1 MSTRLRPSP
10 ALTLILCVLFLP
22 ALSSLLSL
30 TGSSAFAQA
39 PAGGS
44 KSMWSF
50 LTEGNFDPVVE
61 GSYGYGMFGHKLF
74 TADLPATATMSLK
87 LGFREVKTYKSWG
100 KKLDERFLIGTYGKS
115 TIPPGKEGSG
125 GTTGEWW
132 RVGTGQRSGYGWEL
146 GKQALIPYHQYSF
159 DIAEPTFTPGA
170 GLTPGDSAILLRTAG
185 DWRFGMSTEG
195 GFDVELFSSIAAS
208 AGYEMSVIYPRVV
221 FPKWF
226 GSYLLLGSSIVV
238 ITNFAEEI
246 LKTSPFFGPILYFVL
261 RNGVA
266 YAFFYAFRGDMNW
279 PFPSETPMMVQ
290 TLKLNVSIRF

>member
-1 MSTRLRPSP
+1 MSTRLRQTPV
-10 ALTLILCVLFLP
+10 LILILSVLLLP
-22 ALSSLLSL
+22 VLSSMLSL
-30 TGSSAFAQA
+30 PGNSAFAQA

-61 GSYGYGMFGHKLF
+61 GSYGYGMFGHTLF
-74 TADLPATATMSLK
+74 TGDLPTTATMSLK
-87 LGFREVKTYKSWG
+87 LGFREVKTFKSWG
-100 KKLDERFLIGTYGKS
+100 KKLDERFLIGTYAKS
-115 TIPPGKEGSG
+115 SIPPGKEGAG

-146 GKQALIPYHQYSF
+146 GNQALIPYHQYSF
-159 DIAEPTFTPGA
+159 DIGEPKFTPGA